1 MQKSLHFERA
11 NVLLGVK
18 MIGSIENRER
28 GFTFIELLIAM
39 AVGGILLAAV
49 VSTFVLQHKS
59 YDVQEQV
66 TEMVQTTRAAMDMI
80 SREIRMAGYDPTG
93 ACFDG
98 IPYSATQLQIG
109 ADLGGAKPNDP
120 PDGDTND
127 SNENITYS
135 YDFKNF
141 QIDRD
146 TGGGRQPFAENIQ
159 AFSFAYLDRDGSP
172 TTITADIRQIRVTIT
187 ARTAKSDPRYPAN
200 GGYRTYT
207 LTSLVT
213 PMNLACR

>member
-1 MQKSLHFERA
+1 MSGSL
-11 NVLLGVK
+11 
-18 MIGSIENRER
+18 ENQEH
-28 GFTFIELLIAM
+28 GFTVTELLIAM
-39 AVGGILLAAV
+39 AVGGVLFAAV
-49 VSTFVLQHKS
+49 VSTFVLQDKS

-80 SREIRMAGYDPTG
+80 GREIRMAGYDPTG

-98 IPYSATQLQIG
+98 VPYSATQLQIG
-109 ADLGGAKPNDP
+109 ADLRGTKPNDP
-120 PDGDTND
+120 PDGDTDD
-127 SNENITYS
+127 SNENIIYS
-135 YDFKNF
+135 YDSKNL
-141 QIDRD
+141 QIDRN

-159 AFSFAYLDRDGSP
+159 AFSFAYLDRNGSP

-187 ARTAKSDPRYPAN
+187 ARTSKRDPGYPAN

-207 LTSLVT
+207 LTCLIT